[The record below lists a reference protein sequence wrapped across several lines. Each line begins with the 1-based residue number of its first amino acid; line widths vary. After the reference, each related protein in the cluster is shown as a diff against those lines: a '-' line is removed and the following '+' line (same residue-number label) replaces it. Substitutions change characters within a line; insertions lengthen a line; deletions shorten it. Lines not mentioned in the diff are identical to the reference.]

1 MTFLPIV
8 ERELRIAARRHF
20 TYWLRLG
27 AAAFMLLIFGGM
39 LMISSINPG
48 MPWSAGQMQFSS
60 LKWLAFVF
68 ASATGVFLTSDS
80 LSEEKREGTLGL
92 LFLTD
97 LRGYDVVLGK
107 LMSNSLQALYSL
119 LAAFPILALPL
130 LVGGVTGTEFA
141 RSLLV
146 IGNTLF
152 LSLAIGML
160 VSSISREVMK
170 AMNVTLLL
178 ILFLLVGLPWVDL
191 GLAHWDNLKF
201 KCIVSAASPGYL
213 FSHEGGLRPHDFWFQ
228 LGLQHLLGWIF
239 LAVAALCI
247 PRAWQ
252 EKTTTNKGPRQSIT
266 RWWRYGGLR
275 SRKTWRSKVLTRDPV
290 LWLALRDRWM
300 TRLVWLA
307 MAVAVAYLGDSFYR
321 NVYRTGNPPLFYNSA
336 RVVEWLLAL
345 GVVLWIGSQA
355 CRMFVDSIRN
365 GAMELILVTPVTP
378 HEVVHG
384 QWTALWRTFLLP
396 VLLLIGVESL
406 QGVEILRKL
415 FKSTTGAPGVPGF
428 NMDAYQLVTL
438 VTGIV
443 TLLGNLLAVAWFGMW
458 MGVTSRKTSIA
469 VLKTISFVVV
479 LPWLVAIFVQIG
491 GMMVAV
497 TWLKLPFWTS
507 SIIAAVLELMKNIFF
522 ITWSRN
528 QLLTKFRD
536 RVALGWQ
543 GMIVRP
549 PVPLPR
555 IPAPAAPPV
564 IS

>member
-39 LMISSINPG
+39 LMISSVGPVF
-48 MPWSAGQMQFSS
+48 PWSAGQMQFTT

-160 VSSISREVMK
+160 VSSVSREVMK

-178 ILFLLVGLPWVDL
+178 ILFFLVGLPWVDL

-201 KCIVSAASPGYL
+201 KCILSVASPGYL
-213 FSHEGGLRPHDFWFQ
+213 FAHEGGLKPPDFWFQ
-228 LGLQHLLGWIF
+228 LGLQHLLGWLF
-239 LAVAALCI
+239 LAAAALCI

-252 EKTTTNKGPRQSIT
+252 EKTTTNKGPRQSIS

-275 SRKTWRSKVLTRDPV
+275 SRKVWRSKVLTRDPI

-307 MAVAVAYLGDSFYR
+307 MAVAITYLGDSFYR
-321 NVYRTGNPPLFYNSA
+321 KGNSQIFYNNS
-336 RVVEWLLAL
+336 RLVEWFLAL

-378 HEVVHG
+378 REVVRG
-384 QWTALWRTFLLP
+384 QWTALWRTFLIP
-396 VLLLIGVESL
+396 VLLLIGVQSL
-406 QGVEILRKL
+406 HGVEIMRNL
-415 FKSTTGAPGVPGF
+415 FKSTAGTRGVPGF
-428 NMDAYQLVTL
+428 NMNAYELVTV
-438 VTGIV
+438 VTGVV

-491 GMMVAV
+491 GMMAAV

-522 ITWSRN
+522 IAWSRH
-528 QLLTKFRD
+528 QLLYKFRD
-536 RVALGWQ
+536 RVARGGQ
-543 GMIVRP
+543 GIIVRAP
-549 PVPLPR
+549 ASLPR